1 MSENWAVGFA
11 IYVAKVLAIVAA
23 LSVLRTVFAR
33 LRIDQMITFCWQVV
47 APVAFAQ
54 VVINLI
60 VKGILNR

>member
-1 MSENWAVGFA
+1 V
-11 IYVAKVLAIVAA
+11 KVLGIVAA

-47 APVAFAQ
+47 APLAFAQ
-54 VVINLI
+54 IVINLI